1 MCTVYILYLN
11 DYHTYFLKTNQF
23 IHFTCSS
30 RHVRPSKFDFGH
42 LAHELDEEG
51 IFTQDERGIPH
62 LDLAK
67 FFDRINDFADQSA
80 LKKEIEEDSEYHPW
94 KKEDV
99 EKLTNLAMNDENAV
113 SEAPT
118 ECK

>member
-11 DYHTYFLKTNQF
+11 DCHTYFFRTNQF

-30 RHVRPSKFDFGH
+30 RHV
-42 LAHELDEEG
+42 
-51 IFTQDERGIPH
+51 ERIPH
-62 LDLAK
+62 PDLAK

-80 LKKEIEEDSEYHPW
+80 LKKEMEEDSEYHPW

-99 EKLTNLAMNDENAV
+99 EKLTNLAMNDENALSGV
-113 SEAPT
+113 PT
-118 ECK
+118 QCK